1 MAKVCLKAEINEVND
16 ELYLEL
22 ATKIAILR
30 NERIRSSKEQLKGFK
45 ISEDD
50 TNVEAVYHVLMPSK
64 KGMSLRCMWVKHH
77 TLKLI

>member
-30 NERIRSSKEQLKGFK
+30 NERIRSSKRTVKGLQDF
-45 ISEDD
+45 
-50 TNVEAVYHVLMPSK
+50 
-64 KGMSLRCMWVKHH
+64 
-77 TLKLI
+77 